1 MADGVIPVLD
11 TGMTSSFFGIPV
23 QLLAS
28 ANCNVR
34 TTVGAKFYK
43 HRCAEP

>member
-1 MADGVIPVLD
+1 MRLRQGWIPDWNDIIL
-11 TGMTSSFFGIPV
+11 FGIPV

-34 TTVGAKFYK
+34 TDVGAKFYK